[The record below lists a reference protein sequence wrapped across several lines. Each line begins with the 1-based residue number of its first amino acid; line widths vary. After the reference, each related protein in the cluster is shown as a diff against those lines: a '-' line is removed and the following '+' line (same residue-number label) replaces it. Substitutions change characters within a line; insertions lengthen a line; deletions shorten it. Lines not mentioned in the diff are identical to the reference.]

1 MTGPF
6 TENVISDQ
14 HFPDTTDVVVIGGGI
29 VGACTALELA
39 ERGLRVVVFDKANLN
54 EEQSSRNLG
63 WVRLTNRDPA
73 EIPLMIESIRLW
85 SEMDRRINRTT
96 GYVRSGIIFSDKDE
110 SVAARRQLWLK
121 QLENTEFRV
130 RALTRAEMGAH
141 FQGSTFPAVH
151 SFLSPFDGRAEPQL
165 AVPAIAAAARDRG
178 AQIFTHCAVRHI
190 DTAAGQLRQVI
201 TERGTVTTSAVVIA
215 AGAWTNALCAQLGID
230 FPQLEVIATAF
241 RTSAIQDGPNTSFGT
256 GEFAFRRRWDGGYTV
271 GSFRTRA
278 ELVPNSFR
286 YAWKFREALRTQ
298 QVDIRLGSRF
308 FRETRHLL
316 RHSTDFLQRLSAGRT
331 LDPSPWFD
339 QQQVLKE
346 VAMAFPFLRKG
357 RLEQAWAGCID
368 VTPEQIPVISPI
380 ERIPGLF
387 VASGF
392 SGHGFGLAPGAGRL
406 MADLVE
412 GRTPVVDPTAF
423 RFSRY

>member
-1 MTGPF
+1 MTGPS

-14 HFPDTTDVVVIGGGI
+14 HFPYTTDVVVIGGGI

-54 EEQSSRNLG
+54 QEQSSRNLG
-63 WVRLTNRDPA
+63 WVRLTNRAPA
-73 EIPLMIESIRLW
+73 EVPLMIESIRLW
-85 SEMDRRINRTT
+85 SDMDRRTERAT
-96 GYVRSGIIFSDKDE
+96 GYVRCGVVFSDKDE
-110 SVAARRQLWLK
+110 TAAARRQLWLK
-121 QLENTEFRV
+121 HLENTEFRA
-130 RALTRAEMGAH
+130 RTLTRAEMGEY
-141 FQGSTFPAVH
+141 FQGSTFPSVY
-151 SFLSPFDGRAEPQL
+151 SILSPFDGRAEPQL
-165 AVPAIAAAARDRG
+165 AAPAIAEAARDRG
-178 AQIFTHCAVRHI
+178 AQIFTHCAVRHVE
-190 DTAAGQLRQVI
+190 TAAGLVRRVI
-201 TERGTVTTSAVVIA
+201 TERGTVTASAVVIA

-230 FPQLEVIATAF
+230 FPQLDVLATAL
-241 RTSAIQDGPNTSFGT
+241 RTSAIQDGPSTSFGT
-256 GEFAFRRRWDGGYTV
+256 GSFAFRRRRDGGYTV
-271 GSFRTRA
+271 GSFRARA
-278 ELVPNSFR
+278 ELVPNSIR

-298 QVDIRLGSRF
+298 QVDIRFGKRF
-308 FRETRHLL
+308 FQEARHLL
-316 RHSTDFLQRLSAGRT
+316 KRSTDFTQRLSGGRI

-339 QQQVLKE
+339 QQQVLSE
-346 VAMAFPFLRKG
+346 VATAFPFLRRG